1 MLRAGNSRGSSTH
14 VGRRGPG
21 RAAVLRKW
29 KWSVVRV
36 GKGVSGR
43 SRVRTECTPY
53 HALMLK
59 RRSEPQ
65 ESRLGG
71 RGPGRMG
78 MQATLGTQGKKALQ
92 PLPAQSSPGWAR
104 KVKVSGKSHG
114 SGVGEQVQVVAAVH
128 L

>member
-1 MLRAGNSRGSSTH
+1 
-14 VGRRGPG
+14 
-21 RAAVLRKW
+21 
-29 KWSVVRV
+29 
-36 GKGVSGR
+36 
-43 SRVRTECTPY
+43 
-53 HALMLK
+53 MLK

-71 RGPGRMG
+71 RGLGRMG

-92 PLPAQSSPGWAR
+92 PLPAQSSPGAR